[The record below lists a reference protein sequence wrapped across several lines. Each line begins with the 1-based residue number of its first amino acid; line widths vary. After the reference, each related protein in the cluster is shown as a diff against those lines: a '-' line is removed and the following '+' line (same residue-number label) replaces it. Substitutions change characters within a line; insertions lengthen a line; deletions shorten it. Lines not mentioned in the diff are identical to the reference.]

1 MGLPIDGDSGLGHRG
16 INTQRGTKMA
26 KKDEKKAESTGVELV
41 ATPKAVTG
49 VTTTLAEVEALA
61 VVAKA
66 KLDGL
71 ADLLDDTELSAP
83 IKEKVQALMELANPN
98 KPGMEEINTTWT
110 LPRVSIAQPT
120 TQSAAKPE
128 SAKAGDMF
136 TSSGTLLERPFGL
149 IPLWFHEENI
159 MFKTGEKAPECSSM
173 DGKVGSAYGRCN
185 NCPHLPFGK
194 QNGGR
199 GEQKKTE
206 CQSQIV
212 VTALSADLTQV
223 YSVQF
228 AKTSRSAGNALISL
242 AKSHPFPWKQ
252 SYLLSTEK
260 KVGDLGTYYIYK
272 IEPTGKDN
280 SAEAAKVAKALSELF
295 GANRKVAL
303 GDRDLRIGGA
313 ANAAAASEIPGFDAA
328 KLAAGLNLSSQ
339 GEELDLG
346 DASPAASVRSTSKP
360 M

>member
-1 MGLPIDGDSGLGHRG
+1 
-16 INTQRGTKMA
+16 MA
-26 KKDEKKAESTGVELV
+26 KKDEKKTSTETDAAPTALV
-41 ATPKAVTG
+41 AAPRSNGFAIP
-49 VTTTLAEVEALA
+49 TLADVEALA
-61 VVAKA
+61 ATAKV
-66 KLDGL
+66 KLDAL
-71 ADLLDDTELSAP
+71 ADLLQDADISSP

-98 KPGMEEINTTWT
+98 KPGMEEITTTWT

-173 DGKVGSAYGRCN
+173 DGKLGSAYGACTS
-185 NCPHLPFGK
+185 CPHLPFGK

-242 AKSHPFPWKQ
+242 AKSHAFPWKQ

-295 GANRKVAL
+295 GANRKTAV
-303 GDRDLRIGGA
+303 GDYYLRAGGA
-313 ANAAAASEIPGFDAA
+313 AHTAAASEISGVDAA
-328 KLAAGLNLSSQ
+328 KLAAGLNLATQ

-346 DASPAASVRSTSKP
+346 DEGASSSVRSTAKP

>member
-1 MGLPIDGDSGLGHRG
+1 
-16 INTQRGTKMA
+16 MA
-26 KKDEKKAESTGVELV
+26 KKDEKKTDSAAPTAALV
-41 ATPKAVTG
+41 TVSKPAGLAIP
-49 VTTTLAEVEALA
+49 TLAEVQALAEAAKVKLEALSD
-61 VVAKA
+61 
-66 KLDGL
+66 LL
-71 ADLLDDTELSAP
+71 ADPEVSGP
-83 IKEKVQALMELANPN
+83 VKEKVQALIELANPN

-120 TQSAAKPE
+120 TQSAAKPD
-128 SAKAGDMF
+128 SAKPGDMF
-136 TSSGTLLERPFGL
+136 TSAGALLERPHGI

-173 DGKVGSAYGRCN
+173 DGKLGSAYGACAS
-185 NCPHLPFGK
+185 CPHLPFGK

-199 GEQKKTE
+199 GDQKKTE
-206 CQSQIV
+206 CQNQIV
-212 VTALSADLTQV
+212 VTALSADLSQV
-223 YSVQF
+223 YSIQF

-280 SAEAAKVAKALSELF
+280 AADVLKVAKSLSELF
-295 GANRKVAL
+295 GANRKTAI
-303 GDRDLRIGGA
+303 GDYYLRAGGA
-313 ANAAAASEIPGFDAA
+313 SQAAVLAESSVDPA
-328 KLAAGLNLSSQ
+328 KLAASLNLAAGS
-339 GEELDLG
+339 EELDLSEESG
-346 DASPAASVRSTSKP
+346 SSVRSAAKP